1 MSDHRIIPIDRGLVS
16 CSCGQWR
23 QYVAQCLEQDDW
35 DHARMYVGSATIWLR
50 GAVKA

>member
-1 MSDHRIIPIDRGLVS
+1 MSDVEELGPES
-16 CSCGQWR
+16 CAQ
-23 QYVAQCLEQDDW
+23 VAKRDLERALQCLEQDDW